1 MSKSLTEVAKAVLM
15 KEEAANMA
23 SLKPNGGIRQGVEA
37 NPMSNDAQMVADAP
51 KKPGEGSNVGAAAAG
66 SVKKDTSKSSQ
77 SNVAAEK
84 PKKQAEVMEED
95 SEIEGEVVS
104 EEEVVNEEEMELS
117 EELVEFIDAMV
128 AEGATEE
135 EIAQAIDENFE
146 FVTEDAEEVSEESVL
161 EDYEV
166 DMSEDIEALFAGEDL
181 SEEFKE
187 KAKTIF
193 EAAVKSKLEE
203 ELAVLEEAYAA
214 TLEEQVAA
222 INESLTENVDDY
234 LNYVVEQW
242 VSDNEVAIESGLRTE
257 LMEDFVSGM
266 RNLFAEHY
274 IDIPEEKVSVVEEMA
289 SKVEELEAKLNEEIE
304 RNVALNKMLN
314 EAHVNDALDAAC
326 EGLTAT
332 QAEKLK
338 SLAEGIEYSDASEYA
353 QKVQTLRESYFTNAV
368 KTDNVLDSVEVSD
381 GKSMIAEDLSGPMA
395 NYVKALGR
403 TLSK

>member
-23 SLKPNGGIRQGVEA
+23 SLKPNGGIRQGAEA
-37 NPMSNDAQMVADAP
+37 NPMSNGAQMVGDAP
-51 KKPGEGSNVGAAAAG
+51 KAPGEGSNVGAAASG

-84 PKKQAEVMEED
+84 PKKQSEVMEED
-95 SEIEGEVVS
+95 VEIEEAAEQI
-104 EEEVVNEEEMELS
+104 EEEAEIELS
-117 EELVEFIDAMV
+117 EELESFIDQMV
-128 AEGATEE
+128 AEGASED
-135 EIAQAIDENFE
+135 EIAAAIEENFE
-146 FVTEDAEEVSEESVL
+146 FVTEDADSEESVM
-161 EDYEV
+161 EEYEV
-166 DMSEDIEALFAGEDL
+166 DMSEDMEALFAGEEL

-193 EAAVKSKLEE
+193 EAAVKHKLEE
-203 ELAVLEEAYAA
+203 ELAVLEEAFAA
-214 TLEEQVAA
+214 TLEEQVQE
-222 INESLTENVDDY
+222 IQESLTENVDDY

-314 EAHVNDALDAAC
+314 EAYVNDVLDSAC

-338 SLAEGIEYSDASEYA
+338 SLAEGIEYADANEYA
-353 QKVQTLRESYFTNAV
+353 QKVQTLRESYFTNSV
-368 KTDNVLDSVEVSD
+368 RTENVLDTVEVSD
-381 GKSMIAEDLSGPMA
+381 GKSMISEDLSGPMA

>member
-1 MSKSLTEVAKAVLM
+1 MEEDVEI
-15 KEEAANMA
+15 EEAAEQ
-23 SLKPNGGIRQGVEA
+23 I
-37 NPMSNDAQMVADAP
+37 
-51 KKPGEGSNVGAAAAG
+51 
-66 SVKKDTSKSSQ
+66 
-77 SNVAAEK
+77 
-84 PKKQAEVMEED
+84 
-95 SEIEGEVVS
+95 
-104 EEEVVNEEEMELS
+104 EEEAEIELS
-117 EELVEFIDAMV
+117 EELESFIDQMV
-128 AEGATEE
+128 AEGASED
-135 EIAQAIDENFE
+135 EIAAAIEENFE
-146 FVTEDAEEVSEESVL
+146 FVTEDADSEESVM
-161 EDYEV
+161 EEYEV
-166 DMSEDIEALFAGEDL
+166 DMSEDMEALFAGEEL

-193 EAAVKSKLEE
+193 EAAVKHKLEE
-203 ELAVLEEAYAA
+203 ELAVLEEAFAA
-214 TLEEQVAA
+214 TLEEQVQE
-222 INESLTENVDDY
+222 IQESLTENVDDY

-314 EAHVNDALDAAC
+314 EAYVNDVLDSAC

-338 SLAEGIEYSDASEYA
+338 SLAEGIEYADANEYA
-353 QKVQTLRESYFTNAV
+353 QKVQTLRESYFTNSV
-368 KTDNVLDSVEVSD
+368 RTENVLDTVEVSD
-381 GKSMIAEDLSGPMA
+381 GKSMISEDLSGPMA

>member
-23 SLKPNGGIRQGVEA
+23 SQKPNGGIRQGAEA
-37 NPMSNDAQMVADAP
+37 NPMSNDAQAVGDAP
-51 KKPGEGSNVGAAAAG
+51 KKPGEGSNVGAAASA
-66 SVKKDTSKSSQ
+66 SIKKDTSKAAQ

-95 SEIEGEVVS
+95 SELEGEVVS
-104 EEEVVNEEEMELS
+104 EEEINEDDIELS
-117 EELVEFIDAMV
+117 EELTQFIDAMV

-146 FVTEDAEEVSEESVL
+146 FVTEGSEEVSEESVL
-161 EDYEV
+161 ENYEV
-166 DMSEDIEALFAGEDL
+166 DMSEDIAALFAGEEL

-274 IDIPEEKVSVVEEMA
+274 IDVPEEKVSVVEEMA
-289 SKVEELEAKLNEEIE
+289 SKLEEIESKLNEEIQ

-326 EGLTAT
+326 DGLTAT

-353 QKVQTLRESYFTNAV
+353 QKVMTLRESYFTNAV

>member
-23 SLKPNGGIRQGVEA
+23 SLKPNGGIRQGAEA
-37 NPMSNDAQMVADAP
+37 NPMSNDAQAVGDAP

-104 EEEVVNEEEMELS
+104 EEEVINEEEMELS
-117 EELVEFIDAMV
+117 EELVEFIDALV
-128 AEGATEE
+128 AEGATEK

-146 FVTEDAEEVSEESVL
+146 FVAEGSEESVL

-166 DMSEDIEALFAGEDL
+166 DMSEDIEALFAGEEL

-304 RNVALNKMLN
+304 RNVALNRMLN

-326 EGLTAT
+326 DGLTVT

-353 QKVQTLRESYFTNAV
+353 QKVMTLRESYFTNAV